1 MPLAKTKQFSP
12 VILSL
17 SLKFLF
23 FLSPSLLFLSPLLF
37 QSLCFEFLKNNNRD
51 GDILVHSSLRFIIN
65 SLWES
70 NFLKG
75 KVTIPRDRDRDENLM
90 DK

>member
-1 MPLAKTKQFSP
+1 MNATGENEA
-12 VILSL
+12 ILTGDSL
-17 SLKFLF
+17 SFSEIF
-23 FLSPSLLFLSPLLF
+23 IFPSLLFLSPLLF

-75 KVTIPRDRDRDENLM
+75 KVTIPDRDRDENLM

>member
-65 SLWES
+65 S

-75 KVTIPRDRDRDENLM
+75 KVTIPDRDRDENLM